1 MRSSRLT
8 RAVLAAAVLC
18 IAATPADAVVG
29 PSRDGG
35 HLASRVL
42 MVLQRQGA
50 SAGFCTGVVVGPKAV
65 LTAAHCV
72 PPGADL
78 RIHFRDEKGAPVL
91 LKVARIMRHP
101 GYRADAI
108 ARRQKSIDLAVVIL
122 VDPLPAS
129 FQAAEIGEP
138 GPVAPGT
145 PFRIAG
151 FGLTREGEAASS
163 GQLREAVLAARMP
176 LSDVLL
182 WADDP
187 QGQGAGAC
195 TGDSGGPVL
204 AGSVDRVVALTLW
217 SAGVGG
223 RRCGTLTQS
232 LWLAPYRDWIRAA
245 ATK

>member
-1 MRSSRLT
+1 
-8 RAVLAAAVLC
+8 
-18 IAATPADAVVG
+18 
-29 PSRDGG
+29 
-35 HLASRVL
+35 
-42 MVLQRQGA
+42 MVLQRRGTF
-50 SAGFCTGVVVGPKAV
+50 AGFCSAIVIGSKAV

-78 RIHFRDEKGAPVL
+78 RIHFRAEKGAPVL
-91 LKVARIMRHP
+91 LPVAGVARHP

-108 ARRQKSIDLAVVIL
+108 ARRQRSIDLAVVTL
-122 VDPLPAS
+122 VDPLPAG
-129 FQAAEIGEP
+129 FQPAEIGEP

-145 PFRIAG
+145 PFRVAG

-163 GQLREAVLAARMP
+163 GQLREAALAARMP

-187 QGQGAGAC
+187 RGQGAGAC

-204 AGSVDRVVALTLW
+204 AGSASRIVALTLW

-223 RRCGTLTQS
+223 RRCGTLTQA

>member
-1 MRSSRLT
+1 MRSLRLT
-8 RAVLAAAVLC
+8 RAVLAAATMWFAV
-18 IAATPADAVVG
+18 APASAIVG
-29 PSRDGG
+29 PSRGG
-35 HLASRVL
+35 EDLASHVL
-42 MVLQRQGA
+42 MVLQRRGT
-50 SAGFCTGVVVGPKAV
+50 SAGFCTAIVIGSKAV

-78 RIHFRDEKGAPVL
+78 RIHFRDGTGAPVL
-91 LKVARIMRHP
+91 LPVASVARHP

-108 ARRQKSIDLAVVIL
+108 ARRQRSIDLAVVSL
-122 VDPLPAS
+122 SHALPAS

-138 GPVAPGT
+138 GPVASGT

-163 GQLREAVLAARMP
+163 GHLREAALAARMP

-187 QGQGAGAC
+187 RRQGAGAC
-195 TGDSGGPVL
+195 TGDSGGPV
-204 AGSVDRVVALTLW
+204 AAASAEVVVAMTLW

-223 RRCGTLTQS
+223 RRCGALTQA
-232 LWLAPYRDWIRAA
+232 LWLAPYRDWIRAL
-245 ATK
+245 TK